1 MNNFVEKYNNN
12 KMEEVKE
19 IHMQVTYTTSTRR
32 GLNDF
37 KNLHELK
44 IWLDKQPVL
53 AAALGYTKGKKQE

>member
-1 MNNFVEKYNNN
+1 
-12 KMEEVKE
+12 MEEVKE